1 MTDTTKKTAKK
12 PLDANLQADVDYL
25 STLLAKGVSGLIELG
40 ITDGIKMKGAMD
52 RIRKSDAGI
61 ELAAKMWSQFW
72 MLNPH
77 ASSAIELAASFN
89 PKLRE
94 FLEKMQLKA
103 KPAEDVEIKDAE
115 KA

>member
-1 MTDTTKKTAKK
+1 MTDTTKKTKK
-12 PLDANLQADVDYL
+12 PLDPKLQEDVDYL
-25 STLLAKGVSGLIELG
+25 ATLLAKGVSGMIELG
-40 ITDGIKMKGAMD
+40 LSDGLKMKGAMD

-72 MLNPH
+72 MVNPH

-94 FLEKMQLKA
+94 FLEKIQVKA
-103 KPAEDVEIKDAE
+103 KPAEDVEVRDAE

>member
-1 MTDTTKKTAKK
+1 MTTKSKK
-12 PLDANLQADVDYL
+12 PLDPQLQADVDYL
-25 STLLAKGVSGLIELG
+25 ATLLAKGVSGLVELG
-40 ITDGIKMKGAMD
+40 LSDGLKMKQAMD

-77 ASSAIELAASFN
+77 ASSAIELAAVMN

-94 FLEKMQLKA
+94 FLEKLQMKA
-103 KPAEDVEIKDAE
+103 KPAEDVHVKDGEAV
-115 KA
+115 